1 MKYIKFKRL
10 NFSAIAKYIDNL
22 RFYFLKA
29 FNFKGLLILNI
40 KKIYKHIIPSNFEFP
55 RFFKQNF
62 WDFYKNINLK
72 KYKSVKFYILYFIF
86 FVSFSYLSIP
96 FFYNYDKLE
105 IEKTI
110 CNNKKNIKCIINGK
124 VRYNFFPSPRINV
137 NDFIVKISTEKE
149 NKNLA
154 SVEKTSLKLSFFDL
168 LNKKKQ
174 KVKKI
179 EFKNYE
185 INFNLNNYNNYFDLF
200 EKANFIPMTFENGK
214 ILFFDDK
221 DFIASINNSNFKLN
235 LKEDLLKTQIKG
247 KFLKEDIYVD
257 TKTKKKNEKISTD
270 IIVKISKFN
279 LLIKSNVYYL
289 EKNQNILKGNFL
301 IKKNKNRITSIFSYD
316 GKTLNLTKSKL
327 ANPLLEGNAEGKIDF
342 SPYFN
347 FNIDLSLNSLN
358 FTKLYNLFLFLDE
371 ESKKNV
377 FNINR
382 KINGI
387 LNISSDK
394 IYSNNNL
401 VTSFESQLKLNNSN
415 IIIEKFLLNFGKLG
429 AADIVGKID
438 RSKKSNNFKFEKN
451 IYVDNQKKFLSKFG
465 IYNKKKVP
473 SSMFISGNF
482 DLDNLR
488 MHFYEIFYEEKV
500 KNEDINYIE
509 KEFNNLMLEDGYKTL
524 FNFQQF
530 KEFVKSVTRE
540 EN

>member
-1 MKYIKFKRL
+1 M
-10 NFSAIAKYIDNL
+10 
-22 RFYFLKA
+22 
-29 FNFKGLLILNI
+29 
-40 KKIYKHIIPSNFEFP
+40 
-55 RFFKQNF
+55 
-62 WDFYKNINLK
+62 
-72 KYKSVKFYILYFIF
+72 
-86 FVSFSYLSIP
+86 
-96 FFYNYDKLE
+96 
-105 IEKTI
+105 
-110 CNNKKNIKCIINGK
+110 
-124 VRYNFFPSPRINV
+124 
-137 NDFIVKISTEKE
+137 
-149 NKNLA
+149 
-154 SVEKTSLKLSFFDL
+154 
-168 LNKKKQ
+168 
-174 KVKKI
+174 
-179 EFKNYE
+179 
-185 INFNLNNYNNYFDLF
+185 
-200 EKANFIPMTFENGK
+200 
-214 ILFFDDK
+214 
-221 DFIASINNSNFKLN
+221 
-235 LKEDLLKTQIKG
+235 
-247 KFLKEDIYVD
+247 
-257 TKTKKKNEKISTD
+257 
-270 IIVKISKFN
+270 
-279 LLIKSNVYYL
+279 
-289 EKNQNILKGNFL
+289 
-301 IKKNKNRITSIFSYD
+301 
-316 GKTLNLTKSKL
+316 

-358 FTKLYNLFLFLDE
+358 FTKLYNLFLFLDD